1 MKGVVDTR
9 NMYSFVLHLVGQLL
23 IQISDARKHN
33 HKVGLCVHFLSWCQQ
48 IGVAPRVT
56 KWLHTQTK
64 LNSKLE
70 MMWEKVTRSIVR
82 QLPKDIAW
90 RNLHFGHRYL
100 SCDLKPKHTVAQSG
114 STTFKA
120 NIHFYGQRTLP
131 LFGKFKQISILA
143 FMAAVVLSLQRCC
156 HVVTQMAA
164 SQSQSEGRNTQ
175 LLR

>member
-1 MKGVVDTR
+1 MHGNIIIKLVYAYISCLDANRLVLPQGWQSHFTR
-9 NMYSFVLHLVGQLL
+9 KPSL
-23 IQISDARKHN
+23 ILNWKWCGRK
-33 HKVGLCVHFLSWCQQ
+33 LPW
-48 IGVAPRVT
+48 
-56 KWLHTQTK
+56 
-64 LNSKLE
+64 
-70 MMWEKVTRSIVR
+70 SIVR

-100 SCDLKPKHTVAQSG
+100 SWDLKPKHTVAQSG

-164 SQSQSEGRNTQ
+164 SQSQSEGRET
-175 LLR
+175 